1 MRILDIATRI
11 CYSYMST
18 TSSDENRNAK
28 DLDRL
33 SKLGHFLKGS
43 SSSVGLASVSKLCAL
58 MQNYGS
64 EKDDTGLQS
73 ISKEDALD
81 KLEKLL
87 PDLKAEQGRAKKW
100 LETFYKEE
108 W

>member
-1 MRILDIATRI
+1 MKQ
-11 CYSYMST
+11 
-18 TSSDENRNAK
+18 NREAK

-64 EKDDTGLQS
+64 EKDDSGINS
-73 ISKEDALD
+73 ISKDLALK
-81 KLEKLL
+81 KLSKLL
-87 PDLKAEQGRAKKW
+87 PDLKIEQGRAKKW

>member
-1 MRILDIATRI
+1 MNTK
-11 CYSYMST
+11 Y
-18 TSSDENRNAK
+18 NREQK

-64 EKDDTGLQS
+64 EKDESGLQS
-73 ISKEDALD
+73 ISKTDAL
-81 KLEKLL
+81 EKCRDLL
-87 PDLKAEQGRAKKW
+87 PDLKVEQGRAKKW
-100 LETFYKEE
+100 LEQFYKET